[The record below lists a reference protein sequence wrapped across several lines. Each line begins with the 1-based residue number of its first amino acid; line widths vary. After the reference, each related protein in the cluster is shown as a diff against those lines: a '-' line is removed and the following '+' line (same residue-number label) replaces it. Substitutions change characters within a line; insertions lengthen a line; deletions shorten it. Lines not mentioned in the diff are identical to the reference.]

1 MLRPALQGVVDAVVP
16 EDLEAEAL
24 MESQRAWV
32 GQGDVA
38 LDAHSG
44 AGGVRDEG
52 GNQSGAEAAI
62 LKSGQNRNI
71 HQKKTRRRTIH
82 PDAASGGVLKGDD
95 AVLGIRILRLVSA
108 ALRLE
113 LHPHQRLQL
122 GRREPPLDEIA
133 HADRLKQLEEEG
145 VILGQGLAKGMQR
158 D

>member
-1 MLRPALQGVVDAVVP
+1 VP

-24 MESQRAWV
+24 MESQRARV

-38 LDAHSG
+38 LDAYTG
-44 AGGVRDEG
+44 AGGVRDQA

-71 HQKKTRRRTIH
+71 HQQKTRRRSVY
-82 PDAASGGVLKGDD
+82 PDAACGGVLEGDD
-95 AVLGIRILRLVSA
+95 AVIGIRILRLVSA

-122 GRREPPLDEIA
+122 GGRETPLDEIV

-145 VILGQGLAKGMQR
+145 VILG
-158 D
+158 